1 MKSETFRIPE
11 HRPGENA
18 GLLPFSRLGNAD
30 LFPAHESALAQPN
43 REEASRGQLQPN
55 KQVFTV
61 SLAKGCKKW

>member
-1 MKSETFRIPE
+1 MPASK
-11 HRPGENA
+11 PGYHA